1 MIRRAF
7 WFTTGAVAGVWATT
21 KVQRKLR
28 SLAPDSL
35 ALRAA
40 DRAVAGGQRLR
51 LFAGDVRAGMV
62 EREDQLHDALGLT
75 APPDGERALPLEA
88 GRTEPP
94 APAAAP
100 PARPRVVRAA
110 RTERTIR
117 PHAPKRLTGKE
128 DH

>member
-7 WFTTGAVAGVWATT
+7 WFTTGAAAGVWATT
-21 KVQRKLR
+21 RVQRKLR
-28 SLAPDSL
+28 ALAPDSL

-40 DRAVAGGQRLR
+40 DRAVAGGKRLR

-62 EREDQLHDALGLT
+62 EREDQLNDALGLST
-75 APPDGERALPLEA
+75 PPDGARVLPREA
-88 GRTEPP
+88 AYDEL
-94 APAAAP
+94 PAAA

-117 PHAPKRLTGKE
+117 PNAPKRLTGNE